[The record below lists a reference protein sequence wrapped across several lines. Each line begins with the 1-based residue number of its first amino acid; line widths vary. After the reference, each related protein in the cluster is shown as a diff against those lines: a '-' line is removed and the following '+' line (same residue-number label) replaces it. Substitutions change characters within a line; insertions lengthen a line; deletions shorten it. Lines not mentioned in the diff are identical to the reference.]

1 LAAEAGSLAQADK
14 ANEKKEEKKETKPE
28 EKKAEAKAAQ
38 AKPEEKAEE
47 KKEDSPE
54 EKARKEAVAVQKT
67 QAAAKALGDASFLDP
82 GKSLSITDV
91 VNVGK
96 SYTVEAGAPK
106 QVAET
111 SSKISS
117 KQLTEALAASAASE
131 EAKPTP
137 DQADA
142 GKGVRVELTNEDGAG
157 YVGTIYVGANDAPAR
172 VLFDTGS
179 DFLALTSDLCLDPK
193 LGKQEVDEPV
203 FDKENLTYKPS
214 GKDLRKCKSTAYM
227 SKESPSGKALGG
239 DDEKLD
245 YGSAKLQGK
254 LYSDRTC
261 IDANKTACTD
271 FSFLALYQAQ
281 GLDDTDGVLGLAVHP
296 DATRKNL
303 SYVWQ
308 LKN

>member
-1 LAAEAGSLAQADK
+1 
-14 ANEKKEEKKETKPE
+14 
-28 EKKAEAKAAQ
+28 
-38 AKPEEKAEE
+38 
-47 KKEDSPE
+47 
-54 EKARKEAVAVQKT
+54 
-67 QAAAKALGDASFLDP
+67 LDP
-82 GKSLSITDV
+82 GHSLSITDV

-106 QVAET
+106 QVSET
-111 SSKISS
+111 SGKISS
-117 KQLTEALAASAASE
+117 KQLNEALAASAASE
-131 EAKPTP
+131 EQPRP
-137 DQADA
+137 VSELADT

-227 SKESPSGKALGG
+227 SKESSSAKALGG

-296 DATRKNL
+296 DAKRKGL
-303 SYVWQ
+303 SYPWQ
-308 LKN
+308 LKK